1 MKDKSMDVF
10 LVVMFGI
17 LGLAIIV
24 LAWVRPMPES
34 ERILTTIIG
43 SGGLILAVGRGLFL
57 KTSRK
62 ETDMEYV
69 MVRSKDKP

>member
-1 MKDKSMDVF
+1 MKDKAMEVF
-10 LVVMFGI
+10 LAVMFGI

-43 SGGLILAVGRGLFL
+43 SVGLLVALGRGLFI

-62 ETDMEYV
+62 ETDVEYV
-69 MVRSKDKP
+69 LVRTKDKA